1 MTLLGH
7 HLHGTRA
14 REDVAFSSIPR
25 VLLSAVTVFIAV
37 TALAVAGWSRA
48 VDQRMRLTAWLSND
62 VLDEVLK
69 EVERPGQRVVILPVL
84 FTLTAY
90 LGWRRRRSLPWLAA
104 LLSVAFVNVFVGI
117 VKWWSQRA
125 TPRLGGPEFFNESI
139 SRTFGA
145 YPSGHATNVGMW
157 ATLAWYLVHDAQPRL
172 RRAVRGAACA
182 MAIVIAA
189 CSWLR
194 TTHWLTDLIAGLALG
209 CALASLGLLIARR
222 LDARL
227 SRGRD

>member
-14 REDVAFSSIPR
+14 REDAAFAVIPQ
-25 VLLSAVTVFIAV
+25 VLLTASSVFVVV
-37 TALAVAGWSRA
+37 TAMAAAGWLSA
-48 VDQRMRLTAWLSND
+48 LDQAARLTTWLSND
-62 VLDEVLK
+62 TLDEVLK
-69 EVERPGQRVVILPVL
+69 EVERPGQRVVVLPIL

-90 LGWRRRRSLPWLAA
+90 LGWRTRRNLPWLAA
-104 LLSVAFVNVFVGI
+104 LLSVAFVNVIVGV
-117 VKWWSQRA
+117 VKWWSERA
-125 TPRLGGPEFFNESI
+125 TPRLGGSEFFNDNI

-157 ATLAWYLVHDAQPRL
+157 ATLAWFLVHDAQRRV

-182 MAIVIAA
+182 MSAVIAA

-209 CALASLGLLIARR
+209 CALAALGLLVAQH
-222 LDARL
+222 LDERL

>member
-14 REDVAFSSIPR
+14 RQDIAFAALPKLLLTASS
-25 VLLSAVTVFIAV
+25 VFVAV
-37 TALAVAGWSRA
+37 TAMAAVGWSSA
-48 VDQRMRLTAWLSND
+48 LDHAARLTAWLSND
-62 VLDEVLK
+62 MLDEVLK
-69 EVERPGQRVVILPVL
+69 EVERPGQRVVVLPVL
-84 FTLTAY
+84 FALTTY

-104 LLSVAFVNVFVGI
+104 LFSVAFVNIMVGV
-117 VKWWSQRA
+117 VKWWSERA
-125 TPRLGGPEFFNESI
+125 TPRLGGSEFFNDNI

-157 ATLAWYLVHDAQPRL
+157 ATLAWFLVHDAQRRV
-172 RRAVRGAACA
+172 RRAVRGAACG
-182 MAIVIAA
+182 MSVVIAA

-209 CALASLGLLIARR
+209 CALATLGLMTAQL